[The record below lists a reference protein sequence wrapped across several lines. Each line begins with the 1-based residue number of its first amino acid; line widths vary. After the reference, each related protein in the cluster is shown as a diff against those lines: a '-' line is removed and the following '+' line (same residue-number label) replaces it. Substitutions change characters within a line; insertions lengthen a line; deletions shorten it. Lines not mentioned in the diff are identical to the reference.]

1 MIRALI
7 VDDDAL
13 VARTMGRLLSR
24 HLEVVDAVCDAET
37 AMRRL
42 EIDPIDVVIT
52 DFDLGD
58 LSGGKTGLDLAEE
71 VRRQFP
77 QIRIIMVSGS
87 YGAPRDDSGVID
99 AFFAKPVQ
107 VADLL
112 ERVRG
117 IVQPADH
124 AAD

>member
-24 HLEVVDAVCDAET
+24 HIEVVDAVCDADT

-52 DFDLGD
+52 DFDLGA
-58 LSGGKTGLDLAEE
+58 GKTGMDLAED
-71 VRRQFP
+71 VRKHFP
-77 QIRIIMVSGS
+77 QVRIIMVSGS
-87 YGAPRDDSGVID
+87 YGAPREDSGVID

-117 IVQPADH
+117 IVQSGDDTAD
-124 AAD
+124 

>member
-24 HLEVVDAVCDAET
+24 HIEVVDAVCDAET

-52 DFDLGD
+52 DFDLGA
-58 LSGGKTGLDLAEE
+58 GKTGMDLAED
-71 VRRQFP
+71 VRKQFP
-77 QIRIIMVSGS
+77 QVRIIMVSGS
-87 YGAPRDDSGVID
+87 YGAPREESGVID

-117 IVQPADH
+117 IVQSGDDTAD
-124 AAD
+124 

>member
-24 HLEVVDAVCDAET
+24 HIEVVDAVCDAET

-52 DFDLGD
+52 DFDLGA
-58 LSGGKTGLDLAEE
+58 GKTGMDLAED
-71 VRRQFP
+71 VRKQFP
-77 QIRIIMVSGS
+77 QVRIIMVSGS
-87 YGAPRDDSGVID
+87 YGAPREESGVID
-99 AFFAKPVQ
+99 AFFAKPVP

-117 IVQPADH
+117 IVQSSDDTAD
-124 AAD
+124 

>member
-52 DFDLGD
+52 DFDLGA
-58 LSGGKTGLDLAEE
+58 GKTGMDLAED
-71 VRRQFP
+71 VRKQFP
-77 QIRIIMVSGS
+77 QVRIIMVSGS
-87 YGAPRDDSGVID
+87 YGAPREESGVID
-99 AFFAKPVQ
+99 AFFAKPVP

-117 IVQPADH
+117 IVQSGDDTAD
-124 AAD
+124 

>member
-52 DFDLGD
+52 DFDLGA
-58 LSGGKTGLDLAEE
+58 GKTGMDLAED
-71 VRRQFP
+71 VRKQFP
-77 QIRIIMVSGS
+77 QVRIIMVSGS
-87 YGAPRDDSGVID
+87 YGAPREESGVID

-117 IVQPADH
+117 IVQSSDDTAD
-124 AAD
+124 

>member
-24 HLEVVDAVCDAET
+24 HIEVVDAVCDAET

-52 DFDLGD
+52 DFDLGA
-58 LSGGKTGLDLAEE
+58 GKTGMDLAED
-71 VRRQFP
+71 VRKQFP
-77 QIRIIMVSGS
+77 QVRIIMVSGS
-87 YGAPRDDSGVID
+87 YGAPREESGVID
-99 AFFAKPVQ
+99 AFFAKPVP

-117 IVQPADH
+117 IVQSGDDTAD
-124 AAD
+124 

>member
-7 VDDDAL
+7 VDDDVL

-24 HLEVVDAVCDAET
+24 HLEVVDAVCDADT

-42 EIDPIDVVIT
+42 EVDPIDVVIT
-52 DFDLGD
+52 DFDLGA
-58 LSGGKTGLDLAEE
+58 GKTGMDLAGE
-71 VRRQFP
+71 VRRLFP
-77 QIRIIMVSGS
+77 QVRIIMVSGS
-87 YGAPRDDSGVID
+87 YGAPDEDTGVID

-107 VADLL
+107 VAELL
-112 ERVRG
+112 AGVRE
-117 IVQPADH
+117 VVRP

>member
-24 HLEVVDAVCDAET
+24 HLEVVDAVCDADT

-42 EIDPIDVVIT
+42 ELDPIDVVIT
-52 DFDLGD
+52 DFDLGV
-58 LSGGKTGLDLAEE
+58 GKTGLDLAEE
-71 VRRQFP
+71 VRKQYP
-77 QIRIIMVSGS
+77 QVRIIMVSGS
-87 YGAPRDDSGVID
+87 YGAPREDSGVID
-99 AFFAKPVQ
+99 AFFAKPVP

-112 ERVRG
+112 ESVRG
-117 IVQPADH
+117 IVQSPAD
-124 AAD
+124 